1 VRAVRG
7 AAPGA
12 VPGAFALESRTVPII
27 RRLAAPLAAIIL
39 TMSPAAALA
48 QSAGDQQ
55 YADPFGNN
63 EQNQSGGGSSGG
75 GGGGGSGGGQGQAA
89 PSATGVAATQAQG
102 ATGTSS
108 ATGSAV
114 QSGQGELP
122 RTGLDAGLVA
132 VLGAGLLLAG
142 LALRRR
148 TADARR

>member
-1 VRAVRG
+1 
-7 AAPGA
+7 
-12 VPGAFALESRTVPII
+12 VPII

-39 TMSPAAALA
+39 TLSPAAALA

-63 EQNQSGGGSSGG
+63 EQNQSGGGS
-75 GGGGGSGGGQGQAA
+75 GGGGSGGGQGQAA
-89 PSATGVAATQAQG
+89 PSASGVAPTQAQG
-102 ATGTSS
+102 AGTAASS
-108 ATGSAV
+108 ATGTAAE
-114 QSGQGELP
+114 SGSGELP

-132 VLGAGLLLAG
+132 VLGAVLLLAG

>member
-1 VRAVRG
+1 M
-7 AAPGA
+7 
-12 VPGAFALESRTVPII
+12 PII

-39 TMSPAAALA
+39 TLSPTAALA

-63 EQNQSGGGSSGG
+63 EQNQSGGRGGGGSGG

-89 PSATGVAATQAQG
+89 PGAGGVAASQAQG
-102 ATGTSS
+102 ATGTAGSP
-108 ATGSAV
+108 ATGTAAE
-114 QSGQGELP
+114 SGRGELP
-122 RTGLDAGLVA
+122 RTGLDAGVVA
-132 VLGAGLLLAG
+132 VLGAVLLLAG